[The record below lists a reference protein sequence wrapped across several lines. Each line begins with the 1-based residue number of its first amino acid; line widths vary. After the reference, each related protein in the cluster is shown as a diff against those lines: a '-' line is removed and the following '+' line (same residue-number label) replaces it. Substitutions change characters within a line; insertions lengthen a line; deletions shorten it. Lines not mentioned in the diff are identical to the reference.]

1 MLTPKEELTLMQ
13 YNDGELG
20 LWGRL
25 FVRRLL
31 DRPESREFIDGLRKL
46 RLDMIN
52 QAKARDAK
60 AAKANSLWERVE
72 MRIDQEERAALYL
85 GKRKFVPNE
94 SSSWHGAW
102 QFASGAALAA
112 GLMFAVVGVNRSSPL
127 NSPQILNSNP
137 GFASHEISGVRPVS
151 LGEQRSFSRPLQV
164 EWMKSAGRV
173 NFIESDDH
181 DDLAIMWI
189 SKERIPS
196 IGAETF
202 SAPIS
207 RDSSETPVLIN
218 ERLPRDVPVFAP
230 KEEQ

>member
-25 FVRRLL
+25 FIKGLL
-31 DRPESREFIDGLRKL
+31 NRPESKDFIDGLRKL
-46 RLDMIN
+46 RLDMVSEG
-52 QAKARDAK
+52 KARKAQTAK
-60 AAKANSLWERVE
+60 SGSLWERIE
-72 MRIDQEERAALYL
+72 TRIDQEERAALYL
-85 GKRKFVPNE
+85 GKRRFVGSE
-94 SSSWHGAW
+94 RSSWIGAW
-102 QFASGAALAA
+102 QFAGGAVAAA
-112 GLMFAVVGVNRSSPL
+112 GLMFVVVGLNRDGGIGAAQFTGGQVAYPTR
-127 NSPQILNSNP
+127 
-137 GFASHEISGVRPVS
+137 EISGVRPVS
-151 LGEQRSFSRPLQV
+151 LGGPVRNSRPLQV

-173 NFIESDDH
+173 NFIESDDN

-196 IGAETF
+196 IDAETF
-202 SAPIS
+202 SAPLS
-207 RDSSETPVLIN
+207 RANPETPVLIN